1 MLNKL
6 KVTTVSEQVCI
17 HVREEGIERCKYGG
31 VERERSGGGG
41 GEKIGRKEKDD
52 TLYVKCLLLL
62 TNRTTSK
69 ARCND

>member
-1 MLNKL
+1 MSRYVYMYGRRALNG
-6 KVTTVSEQVCI
+6 VNMAGW
-17 HVREEGIERCKYGG
+17 REEDRGA
-31 VERERSGGGG
+31 GG

-69 ARCND
+69 AQCND